1 MEKRIADL
9 ADHLVV
15 CGSGPTAAYAVE
27 ELTAVDRDVVLVG
40 PDAGRI
46 EEIRPELDEDLP
58 RVEGDPASDDVLRK
72 AGVERA
78 AGLVAC
84 AEDDRE
90 NLVITLSA
98 RQLNPDLRI
107 VSRIGDVEAAEKVR
121 RTGADSVV
129 SPDHIGALRLA
140 SELIRPT
147 VVSFLDEM
155 LRDRELN
162 LRVDEV
168 RVPEGSAAV
177 GRTLEEAGIQEGSDA
192 LLLAVRTSGDEW
204 VYNPPPT
211 REIRAGERLVFLGTP
226 ADARAVCERVEG
238 ERVAGPSAGGG

>member
-1 MEKRIADL
+1 MEKRVDRL
-9 ADHLVV
+9 DDHLIV
-15 CGSGPTAAYAVE
+15 CGSGGTAVYAVE
-27 ELTAVDRDVVLVG
+27 ELDAVERDAVLVSSD
-40 PDAGRI
+40 PERLH
-46 EEIRPELDEDLP
+46 EVRPELGEEIP
-58 RVEGDPASDDVLRK
+58 RVVGDPSSDDVLRE

-84 AEDDRE
+84 AEDDKE

-107 VSRIGDVEAAEKVR
+107 VSRVADVDATDKAR
-121 RTGADSVV
+121 RTGADAVV

-162 LRVDEV
+162 LRIDEV
-168 RVPEGSAAV
+168 EIPDGSSAV
-177 GRTLEEAGIQEGSDA
+177 GETLGEARLQERSDA
-192 LLLAVRTSGDEW
+192 LLLAVRTAEGEW
-204 VYNPPPT
+204 VYNPPSGHRLRP
-211 REIRAGERLVFLGTP
+211 GQGLVFLGTP
-226 ADARAVCERVEG
+226 EDARAVRDAVDGTMVARPAPEG
-238 ERVAGPSAGGG
+238 A